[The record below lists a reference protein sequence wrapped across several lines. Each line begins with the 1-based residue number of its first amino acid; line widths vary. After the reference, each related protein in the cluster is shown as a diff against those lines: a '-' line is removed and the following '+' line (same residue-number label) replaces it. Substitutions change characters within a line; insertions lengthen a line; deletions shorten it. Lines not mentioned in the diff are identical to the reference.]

1 MNSPDAEEP
10 QARATEILS
19 RARALHEQGALRE
32 ARRLYLDVL
41 AAAPGHAEAL
51 YHLAS
56 LARQMGRPDV
66 AARRLEEALQ
76 HHPGFIE
83 ARLLLGNVLVEQ
95 RELAE
100 AEQTYRAAL
109 DQAPDDAGLHLNLG
123 NLLHEVGRD
132 AEAEPLLRR
141 AARLDPALAE
151 AHNSLALLL
160 QRQGRAREALEC
172 YRSAVAKRP
181 AYAAAPNNLGT
192 LYRELGQ
199 LDEAV
204 AQYRAALDQGESLE
218 TRSNLAAL
226 LERANR
232 LDEAAV
238 EAERALSLDPR
249 DPAARVTLAKLRSR
263 RGDAEAARRDYQALL
278 ADLGQPSDER
288 QLRTA
293 ARAHADLGKL
303 EEEAGNY
310 DRAFDHYNRANQ
322 LNCGATPGWET
333 EAEAYLAWVGS
344 LRAGVEALS
353 PAAPEPGRP
362 EEPAPIFL
370 VGFPRSG
377 TTLLAQALAALPGA
391 VLMDEKTALDE
402 ARLAHLGDG
411 GPEALTT
418 LSEET
423 RQSIRRSY
431 WAAAESHLAAPL
443 EGHRLIDKMP
453 LNLLNLWL
461 IAAVFPQAKVLVSLR
476 DPRDVCLS
484 CFTTLFRLRAGTADF
499 PSLEHTVRL
508 YGAVMDL
515 WLAER
520 RHLALQTLVHRYEDL
535 VEDFEGEI
543 RRIVAFLG
551 LDWDDA
557 ALDHAAS
564 ARRRFVVSP
573 SYDQVVRPLYG
584 SSIGRWR
591 HFRGQLEPRMT
602 PLRPF
607 LDAFGYGAR

>member
-123 NLLHEVGRD
+123 NLLHEMGRD

-151 AHNSLALLL
+151 ADNSLALLL

-181 AYAAAPNNLGT
+181 AYAAAHNNLGT

-204 AQYRAALDQGESLE
+204 AQYRAALAHGESLE
-218 TRSNLAAL
+218 TRGNLAAL

-232 LDEAAV
+232 LDEATV

-249 DPAARVTLAKLRSR
+249 DPAARVTLAKLRGR
-263 RGDAEAARRDYQALL
+263 RGEVEAARRDYRALL
-278 ADLGQPSDER
+278 ADLGQPGEER
-288 QLRTA
+288 QLRTV
-293 ARAHADLGKL
+293 ARAHADLGRL
-303 EEEAGNY
+303 EEEAGDY
-310 DRAFDHYNRANQ
+310 ARAFDHYTLANR
-322 LNCGATPGWET
+322 LNCRSAPGWE
-333 EAEAYLAWVGS
+333 ENAAAYLDAIRA
-344 LRAGVEALS
+344 LQAGVETL
-353 PAAPEPGRP
+353 APEAP
-362 EEPAPIFL
+362 ETRGADGNAPIFL

-411 GPEALTT
+411 GPEALETQ
-418 LSEET
+418 SEGA
-423 RQSIRRSY
+423 RQKIRQSY
-431 WAAAESHLAAPL
+431 WAAAERHLGAPL
-443 EGHRLIDKMP
+443 DGRRLIDKMP

-461 IAAVFPQAKVLVSLR
+461 VAAVFPHAKVLVSLR

-499 PSLEHTVRL
+499 PSLEHTIQL
-508 YGAVMDL
+508 YRAVMDL
-515 WLAER
+515 WQAER
-520 RHLALQTLVHRYEDL
+520 RHLALESAVHRYEDL
-535 VEDFEGEI
+535 VQDFEGEL
-543 RRIVAFLG
+543 RRIAAFLG
-551 LDWDDA
+551 LAWDDA

-591 HFRGQLEPRMT
+591 HFETQLAPQIA
-602 PLRPF
+602 PLRPY
-607 LDAFGYGAR
+607 LDAFGYDAP